1 MSREPDAFFSLT
13 AHHHHPCVESSS
25 PNSHLQHHL
34 KGMFLVAI
42 GYEQPALTLVH
53 SILLSTT
60 IKTSGSSSSIRTNSQ
75 GFGETKATCKTIKM
89 SVEEEE
95 TIPFSSTVILNKT
108 NDDNPPYFDTTKKIS
123 IPVLFFPLSFH
134 CIISPP

>member
-1 MSREPDAFFSLT
+1 MCRIIITQFTST
-13 AHHHHPCVESSS
+13 TSS
-25 PNSHLQHHL
+25 
-34 KGMFLVAI
+34 KRYVLVAI

-53 SILLSTT
+53 SIFLSTT

-75 GFGETKATCKTIKM
+75 GFGETKATYKTIKM

-95 TIPFSSTVILNKT
+95 TIPFSSTAVLNNT

-123 IPVLFFPLSFH
+123 IPAIFFPISFH
-134 CIISPP
+134 CIISPPMILHHFHHNMNENILSQ